1 MCFKKKGGERKYCN
15 MSCSNIR
22 RGSLGHL
29 TDNIN
34 RAGPH
39 TGDTRCNQ
47 HFAQSTQ
54 DYNNQRPY
62 MEITRSPLPQNN
74 SNLPLPFF
82 CCNYPI
88 FLLDNIY
95 WWLYMYIN
103 WFTLIIFFMI
113 VHVIQKFWRYR
124 EFFKLS
130 QRNGKLPLPRRKQGN
145 YPEIPIY
152 YSDKVRI

>member
-1 MCFKKKGGERKYCN
+1 MGMKVINPTAYIDLGFHIRKHTETCLKLVNPINHSASVFLKKGGERKYCN

-95 WWLYMYIN
+95 
-103 WFTLIIFFMI
+103 
-113 VHVIQKFWRYR
+113 
-124 EFFKLS
+124 
-130 QRNGKLPLPRRKQGN
+130 
-145 YPEIPIY
+145 
-152 YSDKVRI
+152 